1 MAPTP
6 EAVKDYQRRI
16 AQLAAVHSKALEKL
30 EATLARRAEALA
42 EHDQRVAEAGT
53 EVRRAIAGM
62 AVEVGPEL
70 TANVLGL
77 DPIVVRRLAKKAS
90 TDTNPP
96 GPAPARNGSG
106 RA

>member
-6 EAVKDYQRRI
+6 EAVKDYQRRM
-16 AQLAAVHSKALEKL
+16 AQLAAAHSKALGKL

-53 EVRRAIAGM
+53 EVRRAIAIM
-62 AVEVGPEL
+62 AVEVGSEL

-77 DPIVVRRLAKKAS
+77 DPVVVRRLAKKAS
-90 TDTNPP
+90 ADTNPT
-96 GPAPARNGSG
+96 ATVPARNGRD